1 MEGVRGDQVSFSWFM
16 RLGKELPGAML
27 GFFTLCEVLRIA
39 STYVIK
45 LCSYPYRNET
55 GCS

>member
-27 GFFTLCEVLRIA
+27 GFFTLCEVLKD
-39 STYVIK
+39 SKYVR
-45 LCSYPYRNET
+45 Y
-55 GCS
+55 